1 MQTKQTNNVWIS
13 AAVVSAAALLLLAL
27 AFASGGATPA
37 PAAPTAAPAAVPQ
50 SNAPIAPVAPAAPG
64 AAGEEVVLPSGL
76 RYIDRIV
83 GGGPSPNPAGSV
95 VVHYDGFLDDGTKFD
110 SSRDRGQP
118 AQFALN
124 QVIPGFSEGLKTMK
138 VGGKRTVFIPSNL
151 GYGAAGSP
159 PVIPA
164 NANLRFELELV
175 AVK

>member
-13 AAVVSAAALLLLAL
+13 AAVVSATALLLLAL

-50 SNAPIAPVAPAAPG
+50 SNAPAAPAAP
-64 AAGEEVVLPSGL
+64 AADGQEVVLPSGL
-76 RYIDRIV
+76 RFIDRIV
-83 GGGPSPNPAGSV
+83 GSGPSPNPEGSV
-95 VVHYDGFLDDGTKFD
+95 VVHYDGFLEDGTKFD

-138 VGGKRTVFIPSNL
+138 VGGKRTLFIPSNL

-175 AVK
+175 DVK